1 MGQVHRFKTK
11 GFFHRVM
18 PTHPRRAD
26 ATGASH
32 VALDPAALAFVQDE
46 LLSWFEVNARD
57 LPWRQT
63 RDPYRV
69 LVAEIML
76 QQVQVER
83 VIPFYRAFLDRFP
96 TVEALA
102 AAPIAEVIRVWGDL
116 GRYRRLVN
124 LHATARSIVSEFDG
138 VFPRD
143 PEVLR
148 RLPGIDPYTA
158 GAVACFAFEQDRGF
172 LDTNIRRVL
181 HRLFVGVDV
190 PAPTATDR
198 ELLAI
203 AEAAVP
209 RGQAWSWNQALM
221 DFGATRCTAR
231 RPACMEC
238 RVRTACRAYPAIE
251 GALADL
257 PRRANRSAPR
267 YDGSNRYYRGRVLA
281 ELRGLPTAAGAEVGI
296 PIHDLG
302 ARVREGFGA
311 EDVPWLYGVVES
323 LSRDGLAAV
332 AEDAPA
338 YDAGSSGTGEV
349 RVKLP

>member
-1 MGQVHRFKTK
+1 
-11 GFFHRVM
+11 M
-18 PTHPRRAD
+18 PKNPRTTNAKD
-26 ATGASH
+26 EGCG
-32 VALDPAALAFVQDE
+32 ALDPASLAFVQDE
-46 LLSWFEVNARD
+46 LLSWFATHARD

-63 RDPYRV
+63 RDPYQI

-96 TVEALA
+96 TVRVLA
-102 AAPIAEVIRVWGDL
+102 AAPIADVIRVWGDL

-124 LHATARSIVSEFDG
+124 LHATARAIVADFDG

-148 RLPGIDPYTA
+148 LLPGIGPYTA
-158 GAVACFAFEQDRGF
+158 GAVACFAFEQDDGF

-198 ELLAI
+198 KLLAI
-203 AEAAVP
+203 ADAAVP
-209 RGQAWSWNQALM
+209 HGKAWSWNQALM

-231 RPACMEC
+231 RPACAEC
-238 RVRTACRAYPAIE
+238 CVRAACHARPTIAD
-251 GALADL
+251 ALGEL
-257 PRRANRSAPR
+257 PRRPTRKSPR

-281 ELRGLPTAAGAEVGI
+281 ELRGLPVDEGAESGI

-302 ARVREGFGA
+302 ERVSEGFGTD
-311 EDVPWLYGVVES
+311 DVPWLYGVVES
-323 LSRDGLAAV
+323 LARDGLATV
-332 AEDAPA
+332 AKDAPA
-338 YDAGSSGTGEV
+338 YDAAVSEPGEV